1 MNWIN
6 IAKVVLIGIASA
18 AYVNIHYDDR
28 KYKPFGFRYWLSLFS
43 LIVVGIAHL
52 FLAAITITLGVIWL
66 MIIKFSLLLLGIW
79 LLLVFLVIGNTI
91 LLVGFMKVLIART
104 KCYKK
109 LNEDIF

>member
-52 FLAAITITLGVIWL
+52 FLAAITLGAIWL
-66 MIIKFSLLLLGIW
+66 MITKFSTLLGIW
-79 LLLVFLVIGNTI
+79 LFLVFLVIGNTI

>member
-52 FLAAITITLGVIWL
+52 FLAAITLGAICL
-66 MIIKFSLLLLGIW
+66 MITKFST
-79 LLLVFLVIGNTI
+79 FTGNLALFSI
-91 LLVGFMKVLIART
+91 LSNRQYNIASRFYESVDCT
-104 KCYKK
+104 H
-109 LNEDIF
+109 

>member
-52 FLAAITITLGVIWL
+52 FLAAITLGVIWI
-66 MIIKFSLLLLGIW
+66 MITKFSILLLGIW

-104 KCYKK
+104 KHYKK

>member
-43 LIVVGIAHL
+43 LIFVGVAHL
-52 FLAAITITLGVIWL
+52 DCHNVGNHLTYDNKILYTFTGNLAP
-66 MIIKFSLLLLGIW
+66 FS
-79 LLLVFLVIGNTI
+79 I
-91 LLVGFMKVLIART
+91 LSNRKYNIASRFYESVDCT
-104 KCYKK
+104 H
-109 LNEDIF
+109 

>member
-52 FLAAITITLGVIWL
+52 FLAAITLGAIWL
-66 MIIKFSLLLLGIW
+66 MITKFSTFTGNLA
-79 LLLVFLVIGNTI
+79 LLVFLVIGNTI

>member
-52 FLAAITITLGVIWL
+52 FLAAITLGTIWL
-66 MIIKFSLLLLGIW
+66 MITKFST
-79 LLLVFLVIGNTI
+79 FTGNLALFSI
-91 LLVGFMKVLIART
+91 LSNRQYNIASRFYESVDCT
-104 KCYKK
+104 H
-109 LNEDIF
+109 

>member
-52 FLAAITITLGVIWL
+52 FLAAIT
-66 MIIKFSLLLLGIW
+66 LGIW
-79 LLLVFLVIGNTI
+79 LFLVFLVIGNTI

>member
-43 LIVVGIAHL
+43 LMFVGVTHL
-52 FLAAITITLGVIWL
+52 FLTAITLG
-66 MIIKFSLLLLGIW
+66 
-79 LLLVFLVIGNTI
+79 TI
-91 LLVGFMKVLIART
+91 
-104 KCYKK
+104 
-109 LNEDIF
+109 